1 MHEVPGLDGASLILV
16 VEGHRPRAS
25 SSRHALRGVEQVT
38 IGYAATRTWER
49 GAVHGTRT
57 LAIGVPDP
65 HIVRRHARM
74 VVSRGRWRVEGT
86 GASVAVNGVW
96 TRGTQLVEGDL
107 LTVGETI
114 LRFRELRVSSVQDT
128 DLEADA
134 LHAPAGGLG
143 TFYPALARSFDEL
156 ARLAPTPTPIL
167 LVGETGTGKEVVA
180 RATHALARRSGH
192 FVAVDCGALP
202 ATLIES
208 ELFGYRKGAF
218 SGATEDRL
226 GLIRGADGGTLFLD
240 EIGDL
245 PLPSQ
250 AALLRVLQEREVMPL
265 GSSRPVPIDLK
276 LVCATHH
283 DLRALI
289 EEGRFRSDL
298 YARLAGFTM
307 RLPALRDRRD
317 DLGLLIAAL
326 LRRLAPDGVAVR
338 LTAAA
343 SHALLAHDW
352 PHNIREL
359 DTTLGVALALARGGP
374 IDLAQLPRAMC
385 APQRRDRGAVGP
397 AARGLAEA
405 AGRDQLEAMLR
416 MHRGNISAIA
426 RLTSRSRMQVH
437 RWLKRYQLSPRDF
450 RS

>member
-1 MHEVPGLDGASLILV
+1 MHQAPAIAGASLILV

-38 IGYAATRTWER
+38 IGYAATRRWHR
-49 GAVHGTRT
+49 DAVDGTRT
-57 LAIGVPDP
+57 LELGVPDP
-65 HIVRRHARM
+65 HIVPRHARL
-74 VVSRGRWRVEGT
+74 VVSGGRWLLEGV
-86 GASVAVNGVW
+86 GAGVTVNGLR
-96 TRGTQLVEGDL
+96 THRTQLVEGDL
-107 LTVGETI
+107 VTVGETV
-114 LRFRELRVSSVQDT
+114 LRFREEPVSSPLDI
-128 DLEADA
+128 DADADA
-134 LHAPAGGLG
+134 LRPPAGGLG
-143 TFYPALARSFDEL
+143 TFYPALARSFDDL
-156 ARLAPTPTPIL
+156 AQLAPTATPIL
-167 LVGETGTGKEVVA
+167 LCGETGTGKEVVA
-180 RATHALARRSGH
+180 RATHTLARRPGH
-192 FVAVDCGALP
+192 FVAVNCGALP

-245 PLPSQ
+245 PLASQ

-265 GSSRPVPIDLK
+265 GGGRPVPIDIK

-289 EEGRFRSDL
+289 EQGRFRRDL
-298 YARLAGFTM
+298 YARLAGFSVC
-307 RLPALRDRRD
+307 LPALRDRRD
-317 DLGLLIAAL
+317 DLGLLIAAI
-326 LRRLAPDGVAVR
+326 LRRLAPDGGSLR

-359 DTTLGVALALARGGP
+359 DTALGVALALARGGP
-374 IDLAQLPRAMC
+374 IDLAHLPEAVRTPRTSTRA
-385 APQRRDRGAVGP
+385 
-397 AARGLAEA
+397 AAGLAEA
-405 AGRDQLEAMLR
+405 ARRDQLEAMLR
-416 MHRGNISAIA
+416 QHRGNISAIA

>member
-1 MHEVPGLDGASLILV
+1 MHEFSAVDGASLILV
-16 VEGHRPRAS
+16 VEGHRPCAS

-38 IGYAATRTWER
+38 IGYADIRRWDR
-49 GAVHGTRT
+49 GAVDGMRT

-74 VVSRGRWRVEGT
+74 VVSRGRWLVEGT
-86 GASVAVNGVW
+86 GASVAVNGVR
-96 TRGTQLVEGDL
+96 TQGAQLVEGDL
-107 LTVGETI
+107 VTVGETI
-114 LRFRELRVSSVQDT
+114 LRFREIRVSSPLDT
-128 DLEADA
+128 DIDADADA
-134 LHAPAGGLG
+134 LPAPAGGLG
-143 TFYPALARSFDEL
+143 TFYPALARSFDAL
-156 ARLAPTPTPIL
+156 AQLAPTPTPTL
-167 LVGETGTGKEVVA
+167 LYGETGTGKEVVA
-180 RATHALARRSGH
+180 RAIHALARRPGH
-192 FVAVDCGALP
+192 FVAVNCGALP

-208 ELFGYRKGAF
+208 ELFGYCKGEF

-240 EIGDL
+240 EIGEL

-265 GSSRPVPIDLK
+265 GSSRPIPIDIK

-283 DLRALI
+283 DLPALI
-289 EEGRFRSDL
+289 EQGRFRSDL
-298 YARLAGFTM
+298 YARLAGFTV

-326 LRRLAPDGVAVR
+326 LRRLAPGRTAVR

-374 IDLAQLPRAMC
+374 IDVAHLPEAMRTLRSR
-385 APQRRDRGAVGP
+385 QYDAVG
-397 AARGLAEA
+397 LTEA
-405 AGRDQLEAMLR
+405 GRRDQLEAMLR
-416 MHRGNISAIA
+416 QHHRNISAIA

-437 RWLKRYQLSPRDF
+437 RWFKRYQLSPRDF
-450 RS
+450 RP